1 MRAGCGAVK
10 AWIDI
15 ENAPQVQYL
24 SPLKPALE
32 QQGHTVVITARRQG
46 LTLELLGARGIT
58 PVAIGGESGS
68 SKIAKLSRLVLR
80 AIRLALHFVGSRPDL
95 VIAASRP
102 ADLASWLLRIP
113 SFQFTDY
120 EYADDRISRLT
131 GAYLVHPDVI
141 NPQVFVDKGLR
152 RDRLVPFAGLK
163 EAISFSGVDFDGV
176 EPLAFEAGS
185 SDGVHVLVRPPGEST
200 HYFVDA
206 SLDVFFDVL
215 AELARRDD
223 VHLIYTAR
231 YPNQVEYLD
240 RFEWRRRPTVLS
252 HGVPFVSL
260 LTSVDAVISSG
271 GTMVREAAYLGV
283 PAFSILR
290 SGIGQVDHYLESLG
304 RLRIIE
310 SGADLPELQPRRGPL
325 TPLPADPDL
334 PASLV
339 ESLIAR
345 VG

>member
-1 MRAGCGAVK
+1 MRAACGVVK

-24 SPLKPALE
+24 SPLKAALE
-32 QQGHTVVITARRQG
+32 QQGHTVVVTARRQG
-46 LTLELLGARGIT
+46 LTLELLRARGIT

-68 SKIAKLSRLVLR
+68 SKIAKLGRLVLR
-80 AIRLALHFVGSRPDL
+80 ATRLALHFGRRRPDL
-95 VIAASRP
+95 VIASSRP
-102 ADLASWLLRIP
+102 SDLASWLLRIP

-131 GAYLVHPDVI
+131 GAYVVHPDVI
-141 NPQVFVDKGLR
+141 NPQVFLDKGLR

-163 EAISFSGVDFDGV
+163 EAISLSGVDLNDV
-176 EPLAFEAGS
+176 EPFAYDAGS
-185 SDGVHVLVRPPGEST
+185 DSVHVLVRPPGEST

-215 AELARRDD
+215 AELSRRED
-223 VHLIYTAR
+223 VHVIYTAR
-231 YPNQVEYLD
+231 YPNQVQYLD
-240 RFEWRRRPTVLS
+240 RLQWRRRPTVLS
-252 HGVPFVSL
+252 HGVPFLSL

-290 SGIGQVDHYLESLG
+290 SGIGQVDRYLESLG

-310 SGADLPELQPRRGPL
+310 SAADLPELQPRQGPL
-325 TPLPADPDL
+325 APLPADPDL

-345 VG
+345 VA